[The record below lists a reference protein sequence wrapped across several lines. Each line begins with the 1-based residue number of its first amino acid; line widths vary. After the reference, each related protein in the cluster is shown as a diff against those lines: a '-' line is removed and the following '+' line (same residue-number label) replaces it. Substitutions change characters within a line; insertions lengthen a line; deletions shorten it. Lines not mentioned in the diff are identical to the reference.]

1 MTQSPELAG
10 GAGFTFEGAVA
21 AVYLVAL
28 LQEGNAPGV
37 ENSTVCRV
45 ALQQRDAGEPL
56 DDVIVDFAGANG
68 GLARLSL
75 QVKRQLTISSSDS
88 NTDFREV
95 IRDCWLTLN
104 KPDFRKGVDRFG
116 AATGEVSPQKAREL
130 RSICELARA
139 SSTPEE
145 FRSRFVGSGSASQA
159 LRAINSDVTALIKT
173 ANGSPCTAEE
183 EHEFFAH
190 FVLVEFDF
198 MHAGGTT
205 APTQLNL
212 LRGCLNAHHQSEAPA
227 AWSEIIRLARDGAGK
242 AAIFTRPQ
250 LVREVGKVVRLSA
263 GASLK
268 PDVEAVARLT
278 RQWLEDIE
286 DDVGGTRIERLQATD
301 TLTVACSS
309 HRIVQLTGLPG
320 SGKSALLR
328 ATAQTELAAGPVL
341 LIKSGRIDG
350 TGWASFATANGLSS
364 ASIMSLLVEIG
375 ATGSP
380 TLFIDGID
388 RIEKKHQPV
397 VTDLVTEIL
406 TRPELDNWRIVMS
419 LRDTGLEPLR
429 NWLGKLLAH
438 GGVGTVEVAPLNEAE
453 AAELSKGKPHLY
465 PLLFGP
471 REVKEIVRRPF
482 FAKILNQ
489 NFAANAGDEAFLPQS
504 EVDLIRNWWDRG
516 GYNAQGQDAID
527 RQLAIVEM
535 GRLRAQHFEQ
545 EISLI
550 DLTSSSAGQVAQF
563 VEDGILQHVNRG
575 HTIRFA
581 HDIFFEWAFFNV
593 LVSRRQAWLDEIKA
607 CGEPPAVARV
617 VELLSQATLNDGAAW
632 ISTLK
637 RIDQSNVRSQWVRA
651 WLLAPLS
658 ASNFAQFGPTFASAV
673 DADDYKFLK
682 KALVWFQA
690 ERTTPNPNVLG
701 SDQWEPTERLRV
713 ADLLGWPS
721 DLAAW
726 RRFIEFLL
734 DKISTIPVRLIPEVV
749 AIFEVW
755 QNAFR
760 TVHNPISNR
769 LLEQASQWLLSME
782 QRESDDEAKADSRW
796 QGLDRHF
803 GDLQKT
809 LTRLVIQS
817 ARVRPDLVEA
827 YLRMLLAAES
837 MRGDKFKEI
846 AGYGP
851 ILAATHPD
859 LLVDL
864 SLRHFID
871 ELPEAQVARERA
883 ERSWLGQPFGHHD
896 WESLA
901 VERDTSN
908 YFPASPLREPFHAL
922 FEHAPDQALRL
933 IRALSNHAITAW
945 RQLHKLSYEKRGT
958 PLPLTLEFPWGTQE
972 FWGREHEYYWARG
985 MWAPKPL
992 SCAYLTLENWAFKE
1006 LASGRSTD
1014 ELIRLIVEDHQ
1025 CVAALCAAAAVTMAS
1040 ETISETV
1047 FPLVTSQRLLMLDRW
1062 RSQQDFGNKQAS
1074 LIGFHRQTDF
1084 AHAKAVQA
1092 INERPVRRLELGS
1105 LLGIF
1110 FFLGGPLFR
1119 DRTKVAVLGF
1129 KSNPP
1134 YPVEEARGD
1143 PDVNYYLAEAADRY
1157 AEMVNIENYKPMR
1170 LKEEPDQLA
1179 IVHVSPTAA
1188 SPEQQAKAQV
1198 AGRWL
1203 KQSDLWLWAVK
1214 FFDDGVL
1221 GESFTPR
1228 TALEFAQDLKKNP
1241 VPEEAERPDNMSSS
1255 GALAAAA
1262 AMVLCN
1268 RDEMSAEDLAW
1279 ARHTLLESVK
1289 TPETRDRFWSSGSI
1303 IPWHPG
1309 IFAARGLAADI
1320 RAATADKTTVP
1331 LLLELVAH
1339 PLEVVSKAA
1348 VGEALRL
1355 WDLDPHLS
1363 WTALHLAL
1371 TLCAVPPRPQPV
1383 SHNEPL
1389 HSPATIK
1396 KEVAQALMRYGKPA
1410 KWDALPTPPTPW
1422 VRMPTTGRHARS
1434 WDDDGDV
1441 RNEDLVNPT
1450 ESWGRQPIWWNS
1462 KYAGAI
1468 LSDVPVG
1475 KVLASKARQPF
1486 FNFLS
1491 EHLKWTAETISP
1503 HWVKPGQ
1510 RDSSHQVYEWLVS
1523 FGNLLGHAG
1532 AFLLL
1537 ADTQR
1542 LFLDRIFALPGER
1555 CWDLLSPFVDTF
1567 IRAHVFD
1574 AAAVPPHAVDLLLL
1588 CLEKVLTDRGFDETS
1603 YRAGEFYNFGL
1614 PNLIR
1619 SLMFVSV
1626 AQAGGAARYV
1636 NGDWSDIGRI
1646 MPLIDRF
1653 VRAGGWST
1661 GIMNNFLTLCERA
1674 NEFYPA
1680 VTFADQILDVIDK
1693 LDRDLLAW
1701 HSTLLPARI
1710 AGLVQHFAARETP
1723 MSPALGQKLL
1733 RILDLLVDMGDRRS
1747 AALQQSEAFREIQTP
1762 RTNAVPRI

>member
-56 DDVIVDFAGANG
+56 DDVIVDFAGANA
-68 GLARLSL
+68 GLARLGL

-104 KPDFRKGVDRFG
+104 KPDFHKGVDRFG
-116 AATGEVSPQKAREL
+116 AATGEVSPQKARDL

-139 SSTPEE
+139 SATPEE
-145 FRSRFVGSGSASQA
+145 FRSRFIGSGSASLA
-159 LRAINSDVTALIKT
+159 LRAIYSDVTALIEA

-212 LRGCLNAHHQSEAPA
+212 LRGCLNARHHSEAPA
-227 AWSEIIRLARDGAGK
+227 AWSEIMRLARDGAGK

-268 PDVEAVARLT
+268 PDVEAVERLT

-286 DDVGGTRIERLQATD
+286 DDVGGTRIKRLKATN
-301 TLTVACSS
+301 TLTVVRSS

-328 ATAQTELAAGPVL
+328 ATIQTELAAGPVL

-364 ASIMSLLVEIG
+364 APIMSLLVEIG
-375 ATGSP
+375 AMGSP

-397 VTDLVTEIL
+397 ITDLMTEIL

-419 LRDTGLEPLR
+419 LRDTGVETLR

-438 GGVGTVEVAPLNEAE
+438 SGVGTVEVAPLNEEE
-453 AAELSKGKPHLY
+453 AAELATGKPHLY

-482 FAKILNQ
+482 FAKILDQ
-489 NFAANAGDEAFLPQS
+489 NFSANADDEAFLPQS

-527 RQLAIVEM
+527 RQMAIVEM
-535 GRLRAQHFEQ
+535 GRLRAQHLEQ

-550 DLTSSSAGQVAQF
+550 DLTPSTARQVAQF

-632 ISTLK
+632 VFTLK
-637 RIDQSNVRSQWVRA
+637 RIDQFNVRSQWVRA

-673 DADDYKFLK
+673 DADGYKFLK

-690 ERTTPNPNVLG
+690 ERTTPNPNVLS
-701 SDQWEPTERLRV
+701 SDQWEPAERLRV

-721 DLAAW
+721 DVAAW

-734 DKISTIPVRLIPEVV
+734 EKISALPVWLIPDVV

-760 TVHNPISNR
+760 TIDNPVSNR

-782 QRESDDEAKADSRW
+782 QQGSDDDAEASSCW

-803 GDLQKT
+803 DDLRKT
-809 LTRLVIQS
+809 LARLVIHS
-817 ARVRPDLVEA
+817 ARTRPDLVEA
-827 YLRMLLAAES
+827 YLRVLLAAEP
-837 MRGDKFKEI
+837 MRGGKFKEI

-851 ILAATHPD
+851 ILAATHPG

-871 ELPEAQVARERA
+871 ELPEDKIARERA
-883 ERSWLGQPFGHHD
+883 ERSWFGQSFGHHD
-896 WESLA
+896 WQTLSI
-901 VERDTSN
+901 ERDSSN

-933 IRALSNHAITAW
+933 LKALSNHAITAW
-945 RQLHKLSYEKRGT
+945 RQLHKLSYEKGGT

-992 SCAYLTLENWAFKE
+992 SCAYLALENWAFKE

-1014 ELIRLIVEDHQ
+1014 ELIRLIVANHQ
-1025 CVAALCAAAAVTMAS
+1025 CVAALCAAAAIAMAA

-1062 RSQQDFGNKQAS
+1062 RSQQDFGNKQAA
-1074 LIGFHRQTDF
+1074 LIGFHRQGDLP
-1084 AHAKAVQA
+1084 HARAVKA
-1092 INERPVRRLELGS
+1092 ISERPVRQLELS
-1105 LLGIF
+1105 RLLAT
-1110 FFLGGPLFR
+1110 FFLMGGQQFQVR
-1119 DRTKVAVLGF
+1119 AKAAVLAF
-1129 KSNPP
+1129 KSNPS
-1134 YPVEEARGD
+1134 YPTEEARD
-1143 PDVNYYLAEAADRY
+1143 NPDVNYSLATAADQY
-1157 AEMVNIENYKPMR
+1157 AELVNIENYKSVR

-1188 SPEQQAKAQV
+1188 SPEQQVKAQA

-1221 GESFTPR
+1221 GESFNPR
-1228 TALEFAQDLKKNP
+1228 TALEFAKDLSLIHISEP
-1241 VPEEAERPDNMSSS
+1241 TRP
-1255 GALAAAA
+1255 
-1262 AMVLCN
+1262 
-1268 RDEMSAEDLAW
+1268 
-1279 ARHTLLESVK
+1279 
-1289 TPETRDRFWSSGSI
+1289 
-1303 IPWHPG
+1303 
-1309 IFAARGLAADI
+1309 
-1320 RAATADKTTVP
+1320 
-1331 LLLELVAH
+1331 
-1339 PLEVVSKAA
+1339 
-1348 VGEALRL
+1348 
-1355 WDLDPHLS
+1355 
-1363 WTALHLAL
+1363 
-1371 TLCAVPPRPQPV
+1371 
-1383 SHNEPL
+1383 
-1389 HSPATIK
+1389 
-1396 KEVAQALMRYGKPA
+1396 Y
-1410 KWDALPTPPTPW
+1410 
-1422 VRMPTTGRHARS
+1422 
-1434 WDDDGDV
+1434 
-1441 RNEDLVNPT
+1441 
-1450 ESWGRQPIWWNS
+1450 
-1462 KYAGAI
+1462 
-1468 LSDVPVG
+1468 
-1475 KVLASKARQPF
+1475 
-1486 FNFLS
+1486 
-1491 EHLKWTAETISP
+1491 
-1503 HWVKPGQ
+1503 
-1510 RDSSHQVYEWLVS
+1510 
-1523 FGNLLGHAG
+1523 
-1532 AFLLL
+1532 
-1537 ADTQR
+1537 
-1542 LFLDRIFALPGER
+1542 
-1555 CWDLLSPFVDTF
+1555 
-1567 IRAHVFD
+1567 
-1574 AAAVPPHAVDLLLL
+1574 
-1588 CLEKVLTDRGFDETS
+1588 
-1603 YRAGEFYNFGL
+1603 
-1614 PNLIR
+1614 
-1619 SLMFVSV
+1619 
-1626 AQAGGAARYV
+1626 
-1636 NGDWSDIGRI
+1636 
-1646 MPLIDRF
+1646 
-1653 VRAGGWST
+1653 
-1661 GIMNNFLTLCERA
+1661 
-1674 NEFYPA
+1674 
-1680 VTFADQILDVIDK
+1680 
-1693 LDRDLLAW
+1693 
-1701 HSTLLPARI
+1701 
-1710 AGLVQHFAARETP
+1710 
-1723 MSPALGQKLL
+1723 
-1733 RILDLLVDMGDRRS
+1733 
-1747 AALQQSEAFREIQTP
+1747 
-1762 RTNAVPRI
+1762 

>member
-1 MTQSPELAG
+1 LAG

-21 AVYLVAL
+21 AVYLIAL

-75 QVKRQLTISSSDS
+75 QVKRQLTISASNS

-104 KPDFRKGVDRFG
+104 KPDFRKGADRFG
-116 AATGEVSPQKAREL
+116 AATGEVSPQKARGL

-145 FRSRFVGSGSASQA
+145 FRSRFIGSGSASQA
-159 LRAINSDVTALIKT
+159 LRVIYTDVTALIKT
-173 ANGSPCTAEE
+173 ASGSPRTAEE

-212 LRGCLNAHHQSEAPA
+212 LRGCLNARHQSEAPA

-242 AAIFTRPQ
+242 AAIFTRPH

-268 PDVEAVARLT
+268 SDVEAVARLT
-278 RQWLEDIE
+278 RQWLGDIE
-286 DDVGGTRIERLQATD
+286 DDVGGTRIERLQATHALQ
-301 TLTVACSS
+301 TARQSYRV
-309 HRIVQLTGLPG
+309 VQLTGLPG

-350 TGWASFATANGLSS
+350 TGWTSFAAANGLSS
-364 ASIMSLLVEIG
+364 APIMNLLVEIG
-375 ATGSP
+375 ATGSS

-397 VTDLVTEIL
+397 VTDLMTEIL

-453 AAELSKGKPHLY
+453 AAELAKGKPHLY

-489 NFAANAGDEAFLPQS
+489 NFAANAGDGAFLPQS

-516 GYNAQGQDAID
+516 GYNAQGQDTID

-535 GRLRAQHFEQ
+535 GRLRAQHLEQ
-545 EISLI
+545 EISLT
-550 DLTSSSAGQVAQF
+550 DLTPSSARQVAQF

-617 VELLSQATLNDGAAW
+617 VELMSQAELNDGAAW
-632 ISTLK
+632 FSTLK
-637 RIDQSNVRSQWVRA
+637 RIDQSSIRSQWVRA

-658 ASNFAQFGPTFASAV
+658 AANFVQFEPTFASAV

-701 SDQWEPTERLRV
+701 SDQWEPTERLRI

-721 DLAAW
+721 DFAAW
-726 RRFIEFLL
+726 QRFIEFLL
-734 DKISTIPVRLIPEVV
+734 DKISTIPVRLIPDVV
-749 AIFEVW
+749 TIFEVW

-760 TVHNPISNR
+760 TVDNPVSDR

-782 QRESDDEAKADSRW
+782 QQGSDDDAQASSCW

-803 GDLQKT
+803 DDLRKT
-809 LTRLVIQS
+809 LARLVIHS
-817 ARVRPDLVEA
+817 ARRRPDLVEA
-827 YLRMLLAAES
+827 YLRVLLAAEPMS
-837 MRGDKFKEI
+837 GGKFKEI

-851 ILAATHPD
+851 ILAATHPG

-883 ERSWLGQPFGHHD
+883 ERSWLGQSFGHHD

-901 VERDTSN
+901 VERDSSN

-922 FEHAPDQALRL
+922 FEHAPEEALRL
-933 IRALSNHAITAW
+933 LKTLSNHAIKAW
-945 RQLHKLSYEKRGT
+945 QQLHKLSYEKRGT
-958 PLPLTLEFPWGTQE
+958 PLPLTLTFPWGTQE
-972 FWGREHEYYWARG
+972 FWGRDHEYYWARG

-992 SCAYLTLENWAFKE
+992 SCAYLALENWAFKE
-1006 LASGRSTD
+1006 LARGRCVD

-1025 CVAALCAAAAVTMAS
+1025 CIAALCTAAAIAMAS
-1040 ETISETV
+1040 ETISDSV
-1047 FPLVTSQRLLMLDRW
+1047 FPLVTSQRLLMLDLW
-1062 RSQQDFGNKQAS
+1062 RSQQDFANKQTS
-1074 LIGFHRQTDF
+1074 LIGFHRQGDF
-1084 AHAKAVQA
+1084 LHAKAVQA
-1092 INERPVRRLELGS
+1092 INERPVRRFELS
-1105 LLGIF
+1105 RLLGIF
-1110 FFLGGPLFR
+1110 FFLGEPLIR
-1119 DRTKVAVLGF
+1119 ERTEKAILGF

-1134 YPVEEARGD
+1134 YSTEEARGD
-1143 PDVNYYLAEAADRY
+1143 PQVDYYLEAAANQY
-1157 AEMVNIENYKPMR
+1157 AELVNIENYKPVC

-1179 IVHVSPTAA
+1179 IVHVSPTAT
-1188 SPEQQAKAQV
+1188 SPEQQVKAQI

-1203 KQSDLWLWAVK
+1203 KQSELWMWAGK
-1214 FFDDGVL
+1214 FFDDGVM
-1221 GESFTPR
+1221 GENFTPR
-1228 TALEFAQDLKKNP
+1228 TALELAYDLQKNP
-1241 VPEEAERPDNMSSS
+1241 IPKDAGLTDNMTGP

-1268 RDEMSAEDLAW
+1268 RDGMSAEDLAW
-1279 ARHTLLESVK
+1279 ARSTVLKSVEA
-1289 TPETRDRFWSSGSI
+1289 PETRDHLWSSGSI

-1348 VGEALRL
+1348 VVEALRL
-1355 WDLDPHLS
+1355 WDVVPHLS

-1389 HSPATIK
+1389 HSPATVKREI
-1396 KEVAQALMRYGKPA
+1396 AQALKRYGKPPE
-1410 KWDALPTPPTPW
+1410 WDALPPPPPPW
-1422 VRMPTTGRHARS
+1422 VRMPTTGRRARS
-1434 WDDDGDV
+1434 WDDDGNV
-1441 RNEDLVNPT
+1441 RDEDLVNPT
-1450 ESWGRQPIWWNS
+1450 ESWGPQPIWWNS
-1462 KYAGAI
+1462 KYAGEI
-1468 LSDVPVG
+1468 LSHVPVG
-1475 KVLASKARQPF
+1475 TILASPARQPF
-1486 FNFLS
+1486 LDFLS
-1491 EHLKWTAETISP
+1491 DHLKWTAETISP

-1510 RDSSHQVYEWLVS
+1510 RDSSHNVYEWLVS
-1523 FGNLLGHAG
+1523 FGGMLGCAS
-1532 AFLLL
+1532 ASLPL

-1542 LFLDRIFALPGER
+1542 LYLDTIFALPGER
-1555 CWDLLSPFVDTF
+1555 CWDLLSPFVDIF
-1567 IRAHVFD
+1567 IRVHVFD
-1574 AAAVPPHAVDLLLL
+1574 AVTVPPHAVDLLLL
-1588 CLEKVLTDRGFDETS
+1588 CLKKMLTDRGFDETS
-1603 YRAGEFYNFGL
+1603 YRAGEFYNFNL
-1614 PNLIR
+1614 PSLIQ

-1626 AQAGGAARYV
+1626 SRADGAARYV

-1646 MPLIDRF
+1646 MPIIDKF
-1653 VRAGGWST
+1653 VRAGGWSAN
-1661 GIMNNFLTLCERA
+1661 IMGNFLTLCERA

-1680 VTFADQILDVIDK
+1680 ATFADQILEVIDK
-1693 LDRDLLAW
+1693 PGRDFLTW
-1701 HSTLLPARI
+1701 NSTLLPARI

-1723 MSPALGQKLL
+1723 MPSALGQKLL

-1747 AALQQSEAFREIQTP
+1747 AALQQSEAFREVQTP
-1762 RTNAVPRI
+1762 KSNALPHH